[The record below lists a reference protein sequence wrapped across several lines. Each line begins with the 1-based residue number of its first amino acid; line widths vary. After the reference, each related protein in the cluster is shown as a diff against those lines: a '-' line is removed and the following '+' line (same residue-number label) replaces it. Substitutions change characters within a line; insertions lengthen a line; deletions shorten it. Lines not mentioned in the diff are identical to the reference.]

1 MKVSRHLLIVIV
13 LVLMVASVAGIFL
26 FSDRTR
32 PDESVRTRQSE
43 IPITL
48 SWWGND
54 GRHKYTMEGVDLFQK
69 KNPEIRV
76 NYRYGVWNG
85 YEKRNKVW
93 MESHDEADVMQINFA
108 WVKEY
113 SPKGTGFY
121 DLRKLSK
128 YIDLSNFTEE
138 ELRYG
143 ESNGVLNAI
152 PIAMNTQTF
161 YYNQELLDHFGS
173 KVPESWD
180 DLLALGKKAKTEGKY
195 ALGVAKKQMFLL
207 MIAHYEQTTGKPVF
221 NEDGT
226 LAVDEAGILS
236 MLTFY
241 RKMIDEH
248 ALCPVD
254 SFDRTRYMSGEVI
267 GAMCWISDTKIYCD
281 GMAETGVTVTRA
293 PYPKAAGAAVSG
305 WYVKP
310 ATMWAISANTAH
322 PEEAAKLLDH
332 LLNDREMAILQG
344 TEKGV
349 PVSHAAVEALSGE
362 GLTDT
367 NEYKATREMKEHMD
381 EFHQMI
387 PNMENET
394 IIDVF
399 KSGADEYLYDKQSAG
414 DCAKSIY
421 GEMKKL
427 AAGEQK

>member
-1 MKVSRHLLIVIV
+1 MKGNKLLLILIV
-13 LVLMVASVAGIFL
+13 LVLAVAGVVGIFL
-26 FSDRTR
+26 FSRQTR
-32 PDESVRTRQSE
+32 PDESVKTRQGE

-54 GRHKYTMEGVDLFQK
+54 GRHKYTMSGVDIFQE

-76 NYRYGVWNG
+76 NYRYGVWDG

-93 MESHDEADVMQINFA
+93 MESGNEADVMQINFA
-108 WVKEY
+108 WVKQY
-113 SPKGTGFY
+113 SPDGTGFY
-121 DLRKLSK
+121 DLRKLSP

-138 ELRYG
+138 ELSAG

-161 YYNQELLDHFGS
+161 YYNQELLDHFGC
-173 KVPESWD
+173 KVPETWD
-180 DLLALGKKAKTEGKY
+180 DLIALGRKAGAEGKY

-207 MIAHYEQTTGKPVF
+207 MIAYYEQTTGKRVF

-226 LAVDEAGILS
+226 LAIDEAGILS

-241 RKMIDEH
+241 RKLIDEH

-254 SFDRTRYMSGEVI
+254 SFVRAKYMSGEVI

-281 GMAETGVTVTRA
+281 GMAETGATVSRG
-293 PYPKAAGAAVSG
+293 PYLKVESAADSG

-310 ATMWAISANTAH
+310 ATMWVISANTAH
-322 PEEAAKLLDH
+322 PEEAAKLLNY
-332 LLNDREMAILQG
+332 LLNDREMALLQG

-349 PVSHAAVEALSGE
+349 PVSKAAVEALSGE
-362 GLTDT
+362 GLTET
-367 NEYKATREMKEHMD
+367 NEYKATREMNEHMD

-387 PNMENET
+387 PNMENED
-394 IIDVF
+394 IIDAF
-399 KSGADEYLYDKQSAG
+399 KSGADEYLYDKQSKET
-414 DCAKSIY
+414 CAKSIY
-421 GEMKKL
+421 NEMKKL
-427 AAGEQK
+427 AAGK